1 MTAVNV
7 KNGEMNNRVAVI
19 ILAAGLGTRMKSD
32 QAKVLHEINQV
43 PMIQYVVKA
52 AKAMGVGEIIVVIG
66 HQADQV
72 RSAVSDHK
80 NIKFAIQDRQLG
92 TGHAV
97 LCAMPNVSEG
107 IEYIVVL
114 CGDVP
119 LLKPETVTHL
129 MGDHVSVGRDVTV
142 VAVEVMD
149 PTGYGRM
156 VIGADRMLS
165 GIVEEADASES
176 QKKVKTVNAGIYCIN
191 RKFLQQSLDKLTPS
205 NAQGEVYL
213 TDIVAMAHGE
223 KRLVGY
229 VLAGDPVEVAGVNTP
244 AQLLAAETALQARIL
259 KP

>member
-1 MTAVNV
+1 MTAVNE
-7 KNGEMNNRVAVI
+7 KNEKMNSRVAVI

-32 QAKVLHEINQV
+32 RAKVLHEINQV
-43 PMIQYVVKA
+43 PMILYVVKA
-52 AKAMGVGEIIVVIG
+52 ANAVAVGEIIVVIG

-72 RSAVSDHK
+72 RATVSDK
-80 NIKFAIQDRQLG
+80 NIKFAIQDRQMG

-97 LCAMPNVSEG
+97 LCAMPNVSES
-107 IEYIVVL
+107 IEHIVVL

-119 LLKPETVTHL
+119 LLKPDTVTHL
-129 MGDHVSVGRDVTV
+129 MADHLSAGRDVTV

-149 PTGYGRM
+149 PTGYGRL
-156 VIGADRMLS
+156 VIGADRVLS

-176 QKKVKTVNAGIYCIN
+176 QKKIKTINAGIYCIN

-223 KRLVGY
+223 KRPVGY
-229 VLAGDPVEVAGVNTP
+229 ILASDPVEVAGVNTP
-244 AQLLAAETALQARIL
+244 AQLLAAETALQAR
-259 KP
+259 